1 MLKRFGAAALLL
13 GAGPALAHHPMESLG
28 LQPSAISGLL
38 SGLAHPLLGPDHL
51 LFLLALALVGLQRS
65 MRWTLG
71 LLVVGLASSAVGL
84 WLPGLPA
91 AEALVSLSL
100 VLEGLVIAGRL
111 PTLTLIPAF
120 ALHGYVLSASVI
132 GWESTPIAFYFLGL
146 LLSQALVLTASLVAL
161 RRLAVDL
168 QPATKIALAGVLVGI
183 GAAFTWTALVA

>member
-13 GAGPALAHHPMESLG
+13 SAAPALAHHPMESLG
-28 LQPSAISGLL
+28 MEPSSISGLL

-51 LFLLALALVGLQRS
+51 LFLLALALVGLKRS

-111 PTLTLIPAF
+111 PALTLIPAF

-132 GWESTPIAFYFLGL
+132 GWESTPIAFYFFGL

-161 RRLAVDL
+161 RRLALDL
-168 QPATKIALAGVLVGI
+168 QPVTKIALAWVLVGI

>member
-13 GAGPALAHHPMESLG
+13 SAGPALAHHPMEPLG

-71 LLVVGLASSAVGL
+71 LLVVGLTSSAVGL

-146 LLSQALVLTASLVAL
+146 LLSQALLLTASLVAL